1 MIYGFR
7 LSEKSHK
14 EEGDVVKMSDI
25 GLVNKIL
32 QDPAF
37 AEGLAKNPEEAL
49 NEIGLNPTKEIL
61 DALKNLNTKSI
72 VRVTEEFSATLRVIP
87 FGW

>member
-1 MIYGFR
+1 
-7 LSEKSHK
+7 
-14 EEGDVVKMSDI
+14 MSGID
-25 GLVNKIL
+25 LANKVL
-32 QDPAF
+32 QDPTF
-37 AEGLAKNPEEAL
+37 AEELAKNPKEAL

-72 VRVTEEFSATLRVIP
+72 VRVTEEFSANLRVIP